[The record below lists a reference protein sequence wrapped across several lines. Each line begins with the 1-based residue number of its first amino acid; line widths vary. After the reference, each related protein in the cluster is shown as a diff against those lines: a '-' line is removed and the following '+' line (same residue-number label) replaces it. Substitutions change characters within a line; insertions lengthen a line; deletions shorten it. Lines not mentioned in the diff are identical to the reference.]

1 MKTRFMLFTIVL
13 ILCTV
18 MAFAGG
24 NKDEVEK
31 GSDQVVL
38 RVGGLSGID
47 GWNPW
52 VNTSPYALGAL
63 VLEGL
68 TDRGPASEGS
78 PAVPCLADSW
88 EVSEDGLTWTI
99 KLHKGI
105 TFSDGTAVDAQ
116 MVKEY
121 LDWLRNEE
129 MLSGFFA
136 TTTNIKSIKVIDNL
150 TLQWTNAEP
159 MISSADNDLPIIYIL
174 PPYIWSELG
183 EDVFMYEN
191 AEMIGT
197 GPYVIT
203 EYVPG
208 SHVVFDAREDYYRGK
223 PVVDRI
229 IYKIFGNN
237 DALVNALISG
247 EIDLTMPY
255 LPPEVFDV
263 LGSNPKI
270 TIEEKFPLGTFDLAF
285 NLSELSVG
293 HQAVKDPAV
302 RLAIDQ
308 AIDKR
313 QIVDVAFLGHATAG
327 PTNWAVGPYYEGKLN
342 PDLKITPFNP
352 DAARETLKNAGYL
365 DTDGDGVRE
374 TSEGKPLEFR
384 LIYATDYPTSQTM
397 TGMIADWLHEIGIK
411 VDVEAVDS
419 GSWFYAVIEERDFD
433 MAIDSRISDPDPASM
448 DYWVSSWAAGSSTT
462 GSSNPDL
469 DDMIYAYMFTPGE
482 ERWDYIYEAQRIIN
496 EERWFITLAGPHQI
510 QAYRNDRFI
519 FPEDISH
526 QDIGMLAPQG
536 VLNVKIV
543 K

>member
-52 VNTSPYALGAL
+52 MNTSPYALGAL

-78 PAVPCLADSW
+78 PSVPCLADSW

-99 KLHKGI
+99 KLHEGI

-121 LDWLRNEE
+121 LNWLRNEE
-129 MLSGFFA
+129 MLFGFFA
-136 TTTNIKSIKVIDNL
+136 SITNIVEVEVIDDL
-150 TLQWTNAEP
+150 TFQYTNADP
-159 MISSADNDLPIIYIL
+159 MISSADNDFPIIYIL

-203 EYVPG
+203 EHVPG

-223 PVVDRI
+223 PVIDRI

-255 LPPEVFDV
+255 LPPEVFEV
-263 LGSNPKI
+263 LGSNPNI

-285 NLSELSVG
+285 NMSELSVG

-327 PTNWAVGPYYEGKLN
+327 PTNWAVGPYYEDKMN
-342 PDLKITPFNP
+342 PDLEMIPYNP
-352 DAARETLKNAGYL
+352 DTARKTLEDAGYV

-374 TSEGKPLEFR
+374 TSEGEPLEFR

-419 GSWFYAVIEERDFD
+419 GSWFYAVIEDRDFD

-482 ERWDYIYEAQRIIN
+482 ERWDYIYEAQRIVN